1 MAIPKKILIEASK
14 DPWILG
20 YINPSSDI
28 HREPILDTAGEVVG
42 FFTPRKEKDY
52 IRVGAMYVK
61 PEHRNKGLAAKAI
74 SKYMAGK
81 TSKALVEDTN
91 IASAKALQKAG
102 FKKGNKS
109 TEEGMHW
116 YTKEASDAAKVY
128 RPRATILL
136 NDGLGNIL
144 AWKNKWGDK
153 GSAFAFP
160 GGGVNPD
167 EDLDE
172 FTPWNRPATPEEVLA
187 GASKEAIE
195 EMGFELSNPEVLGSH
210 IIDVED
216 PEWRAAIK
224 KNWKNNDFHGVHEH
238 YVSAGKGAINLDS
251 PDTHGDFFKGEYYPI
266 DEVMAGIQKD
276 LARSNLRKATNW
288 GGAEANIGQLK
299 ALENIKKK
307 LEKTSAKFY
316 HGSPHDVD
324 NIEPRVPSKPG
335 DFPGGHTGIYT
346 HPDLAAAAMYAL
358 ARDKENTRRKWGV
371 TASGKLLAMPDME
384 LNPEGYVYEYDTDNF
399 IAPPDD
405 QLAIGYALLGDQ
417 KPIAKHKVNLS
428 DYLSN
433 VYRAKSRETFRDE
446 FAELAKEDAGL
457 AKVSEAGIATKT
469 NPELWSR
476 AKSEAKARMGGK
488 HSARA
493 MQLAT
498 KIYKDRGGDYA
509 GKKPSASQNKM
520 RKWTK
525 QDWQTRPGTSEIAE
539 KSDGRTSRYLPK
551 AKWDSLSKSE
561 QKATDAKKLK
571 SDKQYVDNTD
581 AAKVKGNAKYIKQ
594 SEAEFKP
601 DISAADL
608 KAMGVYDQVYGDAES
623 EASMEKWPAHWLHE
637 QDPLGW
643 LQWYER
649 YSQGRRTEDDARQI
663 KRWASFKARHGSQ
676 YSKNPTPR
684 RKAAL
689 RNWGIDADRL
699 LDNMEKQSKVL
710 TTRGRDR
717 IKEKNFALDN
727 RRYPIHDINHA
738 RSALSMVAKHGTPA
752 EQEQVRRAV
761 YAKYPGIANRAKQA
775 DYRDRATLL
784 LHNGQG
790 GVLAAKNQHPEN
802 PIYPPFFFPGGGV
815 FKEEGIR
822 NSVTEEEIQEG
833 LRREALEEIG
843 HKLKNIDSL
852 GMQPLEVNM
861 GDAWTARQLAK
872 KGVPYKGFREHIRAA
887 MSDGIDNSI
896 LGSEGDDFTA
906 YNPEYINANEL
917 ASALE
922 SSLPGLRK
930 AGDPTLVTSR
940 LQTIEALKRL
950 GNIKQA
956 NYRDRATLILHDN
969 KGNVFAAPD
978 VDGGAEAPY
987 FFPGG
992 GVYEEEGLFPV
1003 PDSKLI
1009 EQGLRREA
1017 LEELGYKIKDIQD
1030 FGFLP
1035 TEIDKDREWQEA
1047 TAKKRGVPYKGY
1059 REHLRA
1065 AIVDNLDESILGSAG
1080 DSFHQWNPKYLP
1092 ADQVASAIMQHAE
1105 KNKGKLNPSE
1115 YRHRL
1120 QQADFINGLK
1130 QAAYRDRATLFLHD
1144 GKGNVLAAPELENP
1158 TKMPYH
1164 FPGGGVYEEESEDH
1178 PIPDNNLVAEGL
1190 KREALEEL
1198 GYKIKNIQDFG
1209 VSPMEVDMNDSWKA
1223 RAAAKRGI
1231 FYDGIRE
1238 HLRAAEVEAEDN
1250 SLLNSAGDSFST
1262 YYPEYVNATDLSNS
1276 ILNHT
1281 SGMAGRLS
1289 KSEYNNRL
1297 RIANFIKNLEKTSE
1311 EKRYRPKVQGLL
1323 YTPDL
1328 KVLASKSQG
1337 AGSGLREFA
1346 NYKFPGGGIEP
1357 GESLIDAAKK
1367 ELLEETG
1374 YSTAGDPFEFGM
1386 PATTVDWD
1394 EAFRQ
1399 QALKKGRDFHGEI
1412 SHFLAAPVG
1421 ARDLSLHGKEGDEL
1435 LDADFVPIDSL
1446 IADLEHTSKLPDN
1459 EYAVFDKTKLDAAR
1473 KFKEHMAKK
1482 AYYIG
1487 RRLAIKSFVSDS

>member
-1 MAIPKKILIEASK
+1 MYKHAYIVNENGKYVVKSESGK
-14 DPWILG
+14 NLG
-20 YINPSSDI
+20 SYS
-28 HREPILDTAGEVVG
+28 
-42 FFTPRKEKDY
+42 
-52 IRVGAMYVK
+52 
-61 PEHRNKGLAAKAI
+61 
-74 SKYMAGK
+74 
-81 TSKALVEDTN
+81 
-91 IASAKALQKAG
+91 
-102 FKKGNKS
+102 
-109 TEEGMHW
+109 
-116 YTKEASDAAKVY
+116 TKEQAERRLEQVEWFKNREKTAAFL
-128 RPRATILL
+128 RAYE
-136 NDGLGNIL
+136 LGC
-144 AWKNKWGDK
+144 
-153 GSAFAFP
+153 
-160 GGGVNPD
+160 
-167 EDLDE
+167 DL
-172 FTPWNRPATPEEVLA
+172 
-187 GASKEAIE
+187 
-195 EMGFELSNPEVLGSH
+195 
-210 IIDVED
+210 
-216 PEWRAAIK
+216 AIK
-224 KNWKNNDFHGVHEH
+224 VAEDGV
-238 YVSAGKGAINLDS
+238 
-251 PDTHGDFFKGEYYPI
+251 
-266 DEVMAGIQKD
+266 
-276 LARSNLRKATNW
+276 
-288 GGAEANIGQLK
+288 
-299 ALENIKKK
+299 
-307 LEKTSAKFY
+307 
-316 HGSPHDVD
+316 
-324 NIEPRVPSKPG
+324 
-335 DFPGGHTGIYT
+335 
-346 HPDLAAAAMYAL
+346 
-358 ARDKENTRRKWGV
+358 
-371 TASGKLLAMPDME
+371 
-384 LNPEGYVYEYDTDNF
+384 
-399 IAPPDD
+399 
-405 QLAIGYALLGDQ
+405 
-417 KPIAKHKVNLS
+417 
-428 DYLSN
+428 
-433 VYRAKSRETFRDE
+433 
-446 FAELAKEDAGL
+446 
-457 AKVSEAGIATKT
+457 ATKSD
-469 NPELWSR
+469 PELWSR

-509 GKKPSASQNKM
+509 GKKPSASKNKM

-539 KSDGRTSRYLPK
+539 KENGRTSRYLPK

-581 AAKVKGNAKYIKQ
+581 AAKVKGNAKYIKE

-738 RSALSMVAKHGTPA
+738 RAALSMVAKHGTPE
-752 EQEQVRRAV
+752 EQAQVRKAV

-802 PIYPPFFFPGGGV
+802 PIYPPYFFPGGGV

-852 GMQPLEVNM
+852 GMQPIEVNM
-861 GDAWTARQLAK
+861 GDAWAAKQLAK

-978 VDGGAEAPY
+978 IGGGDNEPY

-992 GVYEEEGLFPV
+992 GIHQEEGIHPL
-1003 PDSKLI
+1003 PDEDTIRK
-1009 EQGLRREA
+1009 GLEREA
-1017 LEELGYKIKDIQD
+1017 LEELGYKLKDIQD
-1030 FGFLP
+1030 FGF
-1035 TEIDKDREWQEA
+1035 KDPSIIPKSTAWQQRQL
-1047 TAKKRGVPYKGY
+1047 AKKGVPYKGV

-1065 AIVDNLDESILGSAG
+1065 AIMAGEDKSLHGSAG
-1080 DSFHQWNPKYLP
+1080 DDFHQW
-1092 ADQVASAIMQHAE
+1092 
-1105 KNKGKLNPSE
+1105 
-1115 YRHRL
+1115 
-1120 QQADFINGLK
+1120 
-1130 QAAYRDRATLFLHD
+1130 
-1144 GKGNVLAAPELENP
+1144 
-1158 TKMPYH
+1158 
-1164 FPGGGVYEEESEDH
+1164 
-1178 PIPDNNLVAEGL
+1178 
-1190 KREALEEL
+1190 
-1198 GYKIKNIQDFG
+1198 
-1209 VSPMEVDMNDSWKA
+1209 
-1223 RAAAKRGI
+1223 
-1231 FYDGIRE
+1231 
-1238 HLRAAEVEAEDN
+1238 
-1250 SLLNSAGDSFST
+1250 
-1262 YYPEYVNATDLSNS
+1262 YPEY
-1276 ILNHT
+1276 
-1281 SGMAGRLS
+1281 MEAGLLAKQLEDHNEKL
-1289 KSEYNNRL
+1289 KSTLDPSVYSSRAKKIE
-1297 RIANFIKNLEKTSE
+1297 FIRNLAKEKT
-1311 EKRYRPKVQGLL
+1311 
-1323 YTPDL
+1323 
-1328 KVLASKSQG
+1328 
-1337 AGSGLREFA
+1337 
-1346 NYKFPGGGIEP
+1346 
-1357 GESLIDAAKK
+1357 
-1367 ELLEETG
+1367 
-1374 YSTAGDPFEFGM
+1374 
-1386 PATTVDWD
+1386 
-1394 EAFRQ
+1394 
-1399 QALKKGRDFHGEI
+1399 
-1412 SHFLAAPVG
+1412 
-1421 ARDLSLHGKEGDEL
+1421 
-1435 LDADFVPIDSL
+1435 
-1446 IADLEHTSKLPDN
+1446 
-1459 EYAVFDKTKLDAAR
+1459 
-1473 KFKEHMAKK
+1473 

-1487 RRLAIKSFVSDS
+1487 RRLAIMSHS